1 MYVTPE
7 GAAEGMPELL
17 PEGVWAAEPLGETAS
32 LAGYS
37 TRIEVGSPEAV
48 GGIVNVIGPVSELV
62 PV

>member
-1 MYVTPE
+1 
-7 GAAEGMPELL
+7 MPELL
-17 PEGVWAAEPLGETAS
+17 PEGDWAAEPLGETAS